1 MGYPSGQ
8 GRIPGS
14 RPANPGRQYGHQV
27 DETAAAG
34 HLNAIRTAYD
44 TVAADYADQLRDE
57 LAGRPVDRAALGAF
71 ADLVRAA
78 DADGRVV
85 EAGCGPGRITAHLAG
100 LGLRIFGVDMSP
112 GMLAVARRSH
122 PDLEYT
128 RGYLAAL
135 PVADGALTGL
145 VAWYS
150 IIHTPPEQLG
160 PVFAEFRRVL
170 RPGGELLLAF
180 QAGDE
185 RLRLHQAYGHP
196 ISLDAYRLPPGWIED
211 QLNAAGLVTHTRIR
225 REPGPREST
234 PQAFLLARAEP
245 AAPAGADQG
254 S

>member
-1 MGYPSGQ
+1 
-8 GRIPGS
+8 
-14 RPANPGRQYGHQV
+14 V
-27 DETAAAG
+27 DETAAAADQ
-34 HLNAIRTAYD
+34 LSAIRTAYD
-44 TVAADYADQLRDE
+44 TVAADYADLLRDE
-57 LAGRPVDRAALGAF
+57 LAGRPVDRAALAAF

-78 DADGRVV
+78 DAGGLVA
-85 EAGCGPGRITAHLAG
+85 EAGCGPGRITAHLDG

-122 PDLEYT
+122 PDLEYAQ
-128 RGYLAAL
+128 GYLSAL
-135 PVADGALTGL
+135 PVADGALAGL

-185 RLRLHQAYGHP
+185 RVQLHQAYGHT
-196 ISLDAYRLPPGWIED
+196 ISLDAYRLPPDWIED
-211 QLNAAGLVTHTRIR
+211 QLSAAGLVTHTRIR
-225 REPGPREST
+225 REPRPQEST
-234 PQAFLLARAEP
+234 PQAFLLARRAE
-245 AAPAGADQG
+245 AASGAEAGQG